1 MKIDQNLWNG
11 EIGLFERPEWP
22 SNCIFFSR
30 VKRLTVCND
39 TRNLPCARNTH
50 YARNILFKSAHCARN
65 LPCVKLFVRKIKV
78 PYIKTYTMQGYPVQ
92 GLTVLS
98 TYCAAWCSSS
108 HHLHLWLR
116 YTTSVYLAL
125 QVWKS
130 HFRQLLAQNV
140 E

>member
-1 MKIDQNLWNG
+1 MKC

-50 YARNILFKSAHCARN
+50 YARNIILFKSAHCARN

-78 PYIKTYTMQGYPVQ
+78 PYIKTYTMQGHPVQ
-92 GLTVLS
+92 GLTVS
-98 TYCAAWCSSS
+98 E
-108 HHLHLWLR
+108 R
-116 YTTSVYLAL
+116 
-125 QVWKS
+125 K
-130 HFRQLLAQNV
+130 F
-140 E
+140 